1 MKRLLTAAILVLLG
15 SLGVCAQTTVSDNLA
30 EVNSYTAGT
39 VTQVRIGWPAFTTAD
54 NLTNV
59 AAGNITLPIT
69 SNGLYYSMQPNAG
82 VSGVYYTFTFTVG
95 TTNAGGVTTN
105 QLYSLRAV
113 IPVSATPVT
122 LLQCAISSAPWWGGT
137 GSTGGGSG
145 GNSGNPPPNT
155 NALSLNG
162 VSLSGTPTD
171 GQAYVFS
178 ASSNA
183 FVPVAVPY
191 WRKFSV
197 AYSQLISF
205 NAATGTITLEARAN
219 RQKVCGVSEYVTGS
233 FVAPGLTHLNITVG
247 DSNSTTNL
255 YTPIALDGIDN
266 GGADANVL
274 GSAVGSSNITATF
287 SATGA
292 NLNTLTNGAVDLDVC
307 LVQQP

>member
-1 MKRLLTAAILVLLG
+1 MLALLG
-15 SLGVCAQTTVSDNLA
+15 SLGVYAQTTVSDNLA

-39 VTQVRIGWPAFTTAD
+39 VTQVRIAWPAFITA
-54 NLTNV
+54 NNVTNV
-59 AAGNITLPIT
+59 NAGNVTLPIG
-69 SNGLYYSMQPNAG
+69 SSGLYYALQPNAG
-82 VSGVYYTFTFTVG
+82 VSGVYYTFTFTVSY
-95 TTNAGGVTTN
+95 TANNVTTT

-137 GSTGGGSG
+137 GSTGGGTG

-162 VSLSGTPTD
+162 VNLSGTPTD

-183 FVPVAVPY
+183 FVPVPVPY
-191 WRKFSV
+191 WKKFTV
-197 AYSQLISF
+197 LYSQLTSF
-205 NAATGTITLEARAN
+205 SAPTGTITLQARAN
-219 RQKVCGVSEYVTGS
+219 RQKVCGVSEFVMNS

-247 DSNSTTNL
+247 DSNATTNL
-255 YTPIALDGIDN
+255 YTPIAIDAIDN
-266 GGADANVL
+266 GNADANVM

-287 SATGA
+287 TATGA
-292 NLNTLTNGAVDLDVC
+292 NLSALTNGSTDIDVC
-307 LVQQP
+307 LVNEP